1 MHESTKILVT
11 VSTHRF
17 ATFAWGTLGYT
28 VLVILWGAFVR
39 ATGSGAGCGSH
50 WPLCNGEIIPR
61 SPSVETLI
69 EYSHRITS
77 GLALILVVIAF
88 LWAFRVFKKG
98 SPVRKA
104 AAWSLFFM
112 ITEALIGAG
121 LVLFEYVAFNVS
133 IARAYWMSAHL
144 VNTFLL
150 IGAMTLMAYFAS
162 GGPSFRLRGH
172 GIPGFWIMASVVST
186 LILGAS
192 GAIAALGDTLTI
204 AGDISPTEDVIV
216 GMLVG
221 LRIYHP
227 LLAVLVML
235 IVGVTVFVVRTIPGM
250 PALSRQLGAAVF
262 GLFAFQMI
270 VGLVNVWLM
279 APVWIQIVHLL
290 ITEAIWIGLVI
301 FAASTLRSQA
311 QTQLS

>member
-1 MHESTKILVT
+1 MKASVR
-11 VSTHRF
+11 RF
-17 ATFAWGTLGYT
+17 AAFAWATLGYT
-28 VLVILWGAFVR
+28 ILVILWGAFVR

-50 WPLCNGEIIPR
+50 WPLCNGEIFPR

-77 GLALILVVIAF
+77 GVALILVVIAF
-88 LWAFRVFKKG
+88 FWAFRLFEKG
-98 SPVRKA
+98 SIVRKA

-112 ITEALIGAG
+112 ITEALVGAG

-144 VNTFLL
+144 INTFLL
-150 IGAMTLMAYFAS
+150 VGAMTLMAYFAS
-162 GGPSFRLRGH
+162 GGSAFRLRGH
-172 GIPGFWIMASVVST
+172 GTPGFWTIASIASVM
-186 LILGAS
+186 ILGAS

-204 AGDISPTEDVIV
+204 AGSISPAEDVIV
-216 GMLVG
+216 DLLIG

-235 IVGVTVFVVRTIPGM
+235 IVGITVFVIRTTPGM
-250 PALSRQLGAAVF
+250 PALSRRLGAIIF
-262 GLFAFQMI
+262 GLFIFQMI
-270 VGLVNVWLM
+270 IGVVNVWLM

-290 ITEAIWIGLVI
+290 ITEVIWMCLVI
-301 FAASTLRSQA
+301 FAASTLRTDRQIQDTTS
-311 QTQLS
+311 